1 MNSLLSTVSLD
12 AGYGKRAVVHDL
24 DLNALRGQTIC
35 LIGPNGSGKSTVLRT
50 LAGILAP
57 VKGTVYIGQREI
69 SRIKPADK
77 AKQLA
82 LVLTEQ
88 LNVNMT
94 SAREIVA
101 MGRSPH
107 TDFLGRL
114 SPEDH
119 RIVDAVLETVG
130 ALDLGERNFTSL
142 SDGEKQ
148 KVLIARALAQDP
160 ELVILDEPTSHLDIK
175 HKIEVIQILKRLSR
189 ERGMTVIMA
198 LHDIDIAVKNCQ
210 TLLLVKNGKVLAQGK
225 PEDIIGE
232 NTLGELYDIEGAAF
246 DAVTGALEVC
256 NEKAPE
262 VFVLAGAGTG
272 TSVYRILSR
281 LGYGIATGILQ
292 ENDIDYQV
300 ASSMRL
306 YRISEKPFE
315 PISGVT
321 AERARKK
328 MEETKFII
336 DCGFPLGQFNQ
347 VNRLL
352 LREAIAKG
360 FPVISLRGSA
370 EITEFWGVADNLFS
384 AVSAADLCG
393 RIADLGYAPT
403 EGI

>member
-1 MNSLLSTVSLD
+1 MNPLLSAISLD
-12 AGYGKRAVVHDL
+12 AGYGKTAVVENL
-24 DLNALRGQTIC
+24 DLHVLRGQTVC

-57 VKGTVYIGQREI
+57 VKGAVYIGQREI
-69 SRIKPADK
+69 GRIKPAEK
-77 AKQLA
+77 AKQVA
-82 LVLTEQ
+82 LVLTDR
-88 LNVNMT
+88 LNLNMT

-101 MGRSPH
+101 LGRSPH

-119 RIVDAVLETVG
+119 RIVDEALETVG

-148 KVLIARALAQDP
+148 KVLIARSLAQDP

-175 HKIEVIQILKRLSR
+175 HKIEVIRILNRLSR

-198 LHDIDIAVKNCQ
+198 LHDIDIAAKNCQ
-210 TLLLVKNGKVLAQGK
+210 TLVLVKNGKVLAQGK

-232 NTLGELYDIEGAAF
+232 NTIGELYDIEGAAF

-262 VFVLAGAGTG
+262 VFVAAGAGTG
-272 TSVYRILSR
+272 PSVYRILSR

-292 ENDIDYQV
+292 ENDMDYRV

-315 PISGVT
+315 PISSAT
-321 AERARKK
+321 TERARKK
-328 MEETKFII
+328 MEEAQFII
-336 DCGFPLGQFNQ
+336 DCGFPLGKFNQ

-352 LREAIAKG
+352 LGEAVAQG

-370 EITEFWGVADNLFS
+370 ETAELWGEAANLFS
-384 AVSAADLCG
+384 AASAAELCS
-393 RIADLGYAPT
+393 RISDLGYSPG
-403 EGI
+403 EGS

>member
-1 MNSLLSTVSLD
+1 MNTVLSTEGLD
-12 AGYGKRAVVHDL
+12 AGYGKTAVVKDL

-35 LIGPNGSGKSTVLRT
+35 LIGPNGSGKTTVLRT

-57 VKGTVYIGQREI
+57 LKGAVYIGRQEMG
-69 SRIKPADK
+69 RIKPAEK

-82 LVLTEQ
+82 LVLTER

-94 SAREIVA
+94 TAREIAA

-119 RIVDAVLETVG
+119 RIVDEALETVG

-148 KVLIARALAQDP
+148 KVLIARALAQEP
-160 ELVILDEPTSHLDIK
+160 ELVILDEPTSHLDIR
-175 HKIEVIQILKRLSR
+175 HKIEVIQILNRLSR

-198 LHDIDIAVKNCQ
+198 LHDIDIAAKNCQ
-210 TLLLVKNGKVLAQGK
+210 ILLLVKNGKVLAQGK

-232 NTLGELYDIEGAAF
+232 NTIGELYDIEGAAF

-262 VFVLAGAGTG
+262 IFAAAGAGTG
-272 TSVYRILSR
+272 SAVYRILSR

-292 ENDIDYQV
+292 ENDIDYRV

-306 YRISEKPFE
+306 YTIAEKPFE
-315 PISGVT
+315 PIS
-321 AERARKK
+321 AAAEERARKK
-328 MEETKFII
+328 MEEAKFII
-336 DCGFPLGQFNQ
+336 DCGFPLGKFNR
-347 VNRLL
+347 VNGVLL
-352 LREAIAKG
+352 GEAVAKG
-360 FPVISLRGSA
+360 FPVISLRRSP
-370 EITEFWGVADNLFS
+370 ETEKLWGKAANLFS
-384 AVSAADLCG
+384 AASAAELCG
-393 RIADLGYAPT
+393 RIADLGYSPA

>member
-1 MNSLLSTVSLD
+1 MNPLLSTISLD
-12 AGYGKRAVVHDL
+12 AGYGKRAVVENL
-24 DLNALRGQTIC
+24 DVHVLRGQTIC

-57 VKGTVYIGQREI
+57 VKGAVYLGQREI
-69 SRIKPADK
+69 GRITPAEK

-82 LVLTEQ
+82 LVLTER

-101 MGRSPH
+101 LGRSPH

-119 RIVDAVLETVG
+119 RMVDEALETVG

-175 HKIEVIQILKRLSR
+175 HKIEVIQILNRLSR

-198 LHDIDIAVKNCQ
+198 LHDIDIAAKNCQ

-232 NTLGELYDIEGAAF
+232 NTIGELYDIEGAAF
-246 DAVTGALEVC
+246 DRVTGALEVC

-262 VFVLAGAGTG
+262 VFVAAGAGTG
-272 TSVYRILSR
+272 PSVYRILSR

-292 ENDIDYQV
+292 ENDMDYQV

-315 PISGVT
+315 PISRAA
-321 AERARKK
+321 AEQARKK
-328 MEETKFII
+328 MEEAKFII
-336 DCGFPLGQFNQ
+336 DCGFPLGKCNQ

-352 LREAIAKG
+352 LGEAIAKG

-370 EITEFWGVADNLFS
+370 ETAELWGEAANLFS
-384 AVSAADLCG
+384 AASAAELCS
-393 RIADLGYAPT
+393 RISDLGYAP
-403 EGI
+403 GKGS

>member
-1 MNSLLSTVSLD
+1 MNTVLSAECLD
-12 AGYGKRAVVHDL
+12 AGYGKAAVVKGL
-24 DLNALRGQTIC
+24 DVNALRGQTIC
-35 LIGPNGSGKSTVLRT
+35 LIGPNGSGKTTVLRT

-57 VKGTVYIGQREI
+57 VKGAVYIGRREI
-69 SRIKPADK
+69 SRIKSAEK

-82 LVLTEQ
+82 LVLTER

-94 SAREIVA
+94 TAREIA
-101 MGRSPH
+101 ALGRAPH
-107 TDFLGRL
+107 TGFLGRL

-119 RIVDAVLETVG
+119 RIVEEALKTVD

-148 KVLIARALAQDP
+148 KVLIARALAQEP

-175 HKIEVIQILKRLSR
+175 HKIEVIQILNRLSR

-198 LHDIDIAVKNCQ
+198 LHDIDIAAKNCQ

-232 NTLGELYDIEGAAF
+232 NTIGELYDIEGAAF

-256 NEKAPE
+256 NKRAPE
-262 VFVLAGAGTG
+262 VFVAAGAGTG
-272 TSVYRILSR
+272 PSVYRILSR

-292 ENDIDYQV
+292 ENDIDFRV
-300 ASSMRL
+300 ASSMGL
-306 YRISEKPFE
+306 HTIGEKPFE
-315 PISGVT
+315 PISGEAV
-321 AERARKK
+321 ERAREK
-328 MEETKFII
+328 MKEAKFIV

-347 VNRLL
+347 VNGALL
-352 LREAIAKG
+352 GEAVASG
-360 FPVISLRGSA
+360 FPVISFRRSPETGKR
-370 EITEFWGVADNLFS
+370 WGEAANLFF
-384 AVSAADLCG
+384 AASAAELCG
-393 RIADLGYAPT
+393 RIGDLGYPPG

>member
-1 MNSLLSTVSLD
+1 MNMVLSAERLD
-12 AGYGKRAVVHDL
+12 SGYGKTPVVKDL
-24 DLNALRGQTIC
+24 DLNVLQGQTIC
-35 LIGPNGSGKSTVLRT
+35 LIGPNGSGKTTVLRT

-57 VKGTVYIGQREI
+57 LGGAVYIGRREI
-69 SRIKPADK
+69 GRIKSAEK

-82 LVLTEQ
+82 LVLTER
-88 LNVNMT
+88 LNVNMIT
-94 SAREIVA
+94 AREIAA

-119 RIVDAVLETVG
+119 RIVDDALETVG

-148 KVLIARALAQDP
+148 KVLIARALAQEP

-175 HKIEVIQILKRLSR
+175 HKIEVIQILNRLSR

-198 LHDIDIAVKNCQ
+198 LHDIDIAAKNCQ

-232 NTLGELYDIEGAAF
+232 NTIGELYDIEGAAF

-256 NEKAPE
+256 NKKAPE
-262 VFVLAGAGTG
+262 VFAAAGAGTG
-272 TSVYRILSR
+272 PSVYRILSR

-292 ENDIDYQV
+292 ENDIDFRV

-306 YRISEKPFE
+306 HTIGEKPFE
-315 PISGVT
+315 PISGGAV
-321 AERARKK
+321 ERAREKIK
-328 MEETKFII
+328 EAKFIV
-336 DCGFPLGQFNQ
+336 DCGFPLGEFNRI
-347 VNRLL
+347 NGELL
-352 LREAIAKG
+352 GEAVAKG
-360 FPVISLRGSA
+360 FPVISLRRAA
-370 EITEFWGVADNLFS
+370 EAAALWGTAKNLFH
-384 AVSAADLCG
+384 AASAAELCG
-393 RIADLGYAPT
+393 RIGDIGYPP
-403 EGI
+403 G